1 MQNGNIR
8 KIQEILNL
16 GFDLESTVNGIT
28 FLTYAVMIGNI
39 NLIYLLVESGANINQ
54 RCENSLTPLAHAA
67 ASGAFKE
74 FKCLADAGADFDLN
88 YTIIINGAQSKE
100 NSLLM
105 LAVVGG

>member
-8 KIQEILNL
+8 KIQQILNL

-54 RCENSLTPLAHAA
+54 RCE
-67 ASGAFKE
+67 K
-74 FKCLADAGADFDLN
+74 LADSDREPCGF
-88 YTIIINGAQSKE
+88 
-100 NSLLM
+100 
-105 LAVVGG
+105 LA